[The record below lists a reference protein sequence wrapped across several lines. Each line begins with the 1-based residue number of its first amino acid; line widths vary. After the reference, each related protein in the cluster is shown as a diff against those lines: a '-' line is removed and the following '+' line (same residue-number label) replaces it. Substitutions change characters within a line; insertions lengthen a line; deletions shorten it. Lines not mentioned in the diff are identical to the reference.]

1 MGLPVVVVSNWGIAV
16 TESTNGLGLPMDVAT
31 NGSGLAVTIV
41 ASGGLSIIFYGPDG
55 ITPWPGGVAPGGSTL
70 QSDTGVDILADT
82 GTPILVQ

>member
-1 MGLPVVVVSNWGIAV
+1 MGVPVVVAASGGLAV
-16 TESTNGLGLPMDVAT
+16 TESANGFGLPVDVAT

-55 ITPWPGGVAPGGSTL
+55 TTPWPGGVAPGGSTL

-82 GTPILVQ
+82 GIPILVQ